1 MQQTL
6 KINDFEV
13 WVHLGCL
20 AEEQKHAQPV
30 HFSFEINY
38 STNLLGS
45 QTDQIEHAT
54 DYVHLIDIMKS
65 QAQKKYYKLIEHL
78 NHEVFSELVQH
89 LQKCKI
95 LAEIKLTVRKLRV
108 PVENLR
114 NGVEFSC
121 QQILL

>member
-1 MQQTL
+1 M
-6 KINDFEV
+6 
-13 WVHLGCL
+13 HLGCL

-30 HFSFEINY
+30 HFSFEIIY
-38 STNLLGS
+38 SSNLLGS
-45 QTDQIEHAT
+45 QTDQIEHAI
-54 DYVHLIDIMKS
+54 DYVHLIEIMKF
-65 QAQKKYYKLIEHL
+65 QAQKKNYKLIEHL